1 MKEGTLEAVE
11 GKQVSP
17 GGNPGLRFAQRSPR
31 ECVEHLL
38 CAGGTEGLSTSLMQ
52 APKFTMLRKTCGRQ
66 QEDSWGMGPHVP
78 RGPDGVV
85 LGVEEPEGKSQG

>member
-1 MKEGTLEAVE
+1 ME

-17 GGNPGLRFAQRSPR
+17 GGNPGLRFAQRSPC

-38 CAGGTEGLSTSLMQ
+38 CAGGTEGLSTSLTQ
-52 APKFTMLRKTCGRQ
+52 ADPGSHVPPSRRHTLAPMFTVRRETFGGRRAASR
-66 QEDSWGMGPHVP
+66 EMGPHLS

-85 LGVEEPEGKSQG
+85 LGGT